1 MRTSVGCASAQARA
15 RPRSQDWRTKR
26 PAARHSHR
34 RAFSQYRDSIADAR
48 GARFTI
54 RATNRPASTGP
65 VIERDA
71 YSGSRGIA
79 GESGAR

>member
-1 MRTSVGCASAQARA
+1 MAHETPGGASFAP
-15 RPRSQDWRTKR
+15 PRVFAGS
-26 PAARHSHR
+26 RH
-34 RAFSQYRDSIADAR
+34 YRDSIADAR

-54 RATNRPASTGP
+54 RATDRPASTGP